1 MAAPKR
7 SHHQIAKDRQQI
19 SRLYLEGL
27 TQYEIAERMG
37 VSQPQIS
44 YDLAAIRRAWVEATT
59 LDLDAHKAIEL
70 QRINSVM
77 NEFLAAWKLSI
88 ANGRDGNPRLLFG
101 VIECVR
107 LRCKLLGL
115 IESRGK

>member
-7 SHHQIAKDRQQI
+7 TAHQIAKDRKTV

-44 YDLAAIRRAWVEATT
+44 YDLAAVRRSWVEATL
-59 LDLDAHKAIEL
+59 LDLDEHKAIEL
-70 QRINSVM
+70 ERINAVM
-77 NEFLAAWKLSI
+77 REFWKAWERSKAA
-88 ANGRDGNPRLLFG
+88 GVGNPRLLLG
-101 VIECVR
+101 ILECGR
-107 LRCKLLGL
+107 QRCKLLGL
-115 IESRGK
+115 PR